1 MNATQSAMQTK
12 LALVLSLSS
21 IVALGGSLDVYA
33 APLNLSKVPLYTNAS
48 VDPNFVLSTDDSGSM
63 DRGFAPDQLNKPSA
77 QLPPLYPNPIN
88 TGCWWQ
94 TEAFVLS
101 PTGNPIYF
109 NPATVYEPPRRANGT
124 VMDNATWPTGWL
136 DGVTRGNG
144 GTTASINLETGYQLD
159 WDIGSTGNTP
169 GIIQHSNSPATCDP
183 GVASA
188 STVQRR
194 FPFGSYAF
202 YYAYTGPALPPEVGP
217 PGETPVEAAARL
229 LQRQT
234 LIFTNSNYTA
244 VRVPDSEKANF
255 ANWYAYYRTRNL
267 LTRTALSRVFD
278 SQQNLR
284 MAWQD
289 INSPALANTAP
300 MRSIAS
306 STPAGVTHRNSLFQH
321 VLTLSATGGTPNRL
335 ALKRVG
341 DYFSSANTSGSTSES
356 NPYYDVATNQVLS
369 CRQNFHLL
377 VTDGA
382 WKDAAG
388 RTDGATSDTTPRTFP
403 IPQGGTTGVAYPGDA
418 TAQLHNRI
426 YRTETASSGNPGL
439 ADNAF
444 YYWATDLRPD
454 LANNVPASYGD
465 LSVGVSGPNIPL
477 GADENPKD
485 RPEVYWNP
493 ANDPATW
500 QHLVQ
505 YIVAFGVDGTMPNPE
520 SVVGF
525 RKNPAANN
533 PATAAPWSWP
543 SWPVE
548 GGESAQKIDDT
559 WHATINS
566 RGEFFSARSPQDLID
581 ALNSVFLSISKRTTS
596 NTPVSLS
603 SGLLTTSTLGYQTLF
618 DTSDWSGRVL
628 ATRLGTTPPTP
639 EWDVACVLTGGTCP
653 SVPSLGT
660 LPPTSPSARLIATSS
675 SSSGAGVAFQYS
687 ALSTAQRAALSIN
700 PETNVSDSLGSQR
713 LAYIRG
719 DRSLERSNGG
729 SFRNRKSLLGA
740 VVNSAALVPSQRE
753 DYRDWSDDGS
763 TTGSFESTSAER
775 TKKYST
781 FSATMQNYQT
791 LFFGAN
797 DGMLHA
803 VASGPRIPS
812 PLTATPGGTERW
824 AYVPAAVFQN
834 LNKLTS
840 ASALQFESYV
850 DATPQVRDVFFNNAW
865 RRVLVGGLRLGGQGI
880 YALDV
885 TNPIAND
892 EGDVAAKVLWEFT
905 DKTPT
910 FGPNLGYTYGT
921 PFITRLASGD
931 WVALVPSGYNSE
943 VADGSVGNGRAYLFV
958 IRIQDGAVLKQFDLG
973 AASRGLSSVIAGD
986 YRVDGTNPVLSVS
999 DSAFAGD
1006 LNGNIWRFN
1015 FEGNTAAS
1023 WTAERF
1029 FTAPANQAITVQP
1042 RLVRSSYEDAGAVR
1056 RKYVVTFGTGKYIE
1070 NLDRSTTTQQSYY
1083 GIYDQGPGSSA
1094 YPLGQV
1100 NLQQQTLTTV
1110 GAIRR
1115 LSTNQIPASKY
1126 GWFFDFIAAG
1136 ERNIA
1141 AAVVRN
1147 VSGTL
1152 IFTTLAP
1159 LSTDP
1164 CAPAAESYLMFV
1176 DGTTGGVSGT
1186 GAAGIDTNNDGVAD
1200 STDLAQLSPAFDSN
1214 RDGKI
1219 NGLDDSLAVGLK
1231 LDGYIAGVTPISSV
1245 GGGSAQILIP
1255 GDDTGGAPES
1265 IEIANYEWRRRSW
1278 RELINQ

>member
-1 MNATQSAMQTK
+1 MNATQSGMQTK

-63 DRGFAPDQLNKPSA
+63 DRAFAPDQLNKPSA
-77 QLPPLYPNPIN
+77 QLPPLYPTPIN
-88 TGCWWQ
+88 TKCWWQ
-94 TEAFVLS
+94 TETFVLS

-144 GTTASINLETGYQLD
+144 GATASINLETGYQLD
-159 WDIGSTGNTP
+159 WDIGSTADRP
-169 GIIQHSNSPATCDP
+169 GIIQHSDSPATCDP
-183 GVASA
+183 SVTGAA
-188 STVQRR
+188 TVQRR
-194 FPFGSYAF
+194 FPFGLHAF

-255 ANWYAYYRTRNL
+255 ANWFAYYRTRNL

-300 MRSIAS
+300 MRTIAS
-306 STPAGVTHRNSLFQH
+306 STAAGVTHRNSLFQH
-321 VLTLSATGGTPNRL
+321 VLTLSATGGTPNRA
-335 ALKRVG
+335 ALRRVG
-341 DYFSSANTSGSTSES
+341 DYFSTANTSGSTSES
-356 NPYYDVATNQVLS
+356 NPYYDLASNRVLS

-388 RTDGATSDTTPRTFP
+388 RTDAPTSDTAARTFP
-403 IPQGGTTGVAYPGDA
+403 IPQGGTAGVAYPGDA
-418 TAQLHNRI
+418 AAQLHNRI
-426 YRTETASSGNPGL
+426 YRTETASGGNPGL

-465 LSVGVSGPNIPL
+465 LTVGVSGPNTPL

-525 RKNPAANN
+525 RKNPAATN

-543 SWPVE
+543 SWPAE
-548 GGESAQKIDDT
+548 GGESPQKIDDT

-581 ALNSVFLSISKRTTS
+581 ALNSVFLSISKRTSS

-618 DTSDWSGRVL
+618 DTSDWSGRLL
-628 ATRLGTTPPTP
+628 ATRLGTTPTVP
-639 EWDVACVLTGGTCP
+639 EWDLSCVLTGGTCP
-653 SVPSLGT
+653 SVPALGT
-660 LPPTSPSARLIATSS
+660 LPATGPTQRVIATS
-675 SSSGAGVAFQYS
+675 G
-687 ALSTAQRAALSIN
+687 ALSGGGIPFQFSSLTTAQRTALGIN
-700 PETNVSDSLGSQR
+700 PDTNVADTLGASR

-719 DRSLERSNGG
+719 DRSLERSSGG
-729 SFRNRKSLLGA
+729 TFRNRKSLLGA
-740 VVNSAALVPSQRE
+740 IVNSAALVPPQRE
-753 DYRDWSDDGS
+753 DYRDWSTDGS
-763 TTGSFESTSAER
+763 TTGSFEATSAER
-775 TKKYST
+775 GRKYSEWVD
-781 FSATMQNYQT
+781 SAPDSPYDT
-791 LFFGAN
+791 LFVGAN

-803 VASGPRIPS
+803 VASGPRNPLLPS
-812 PLTATPGGTERW
+812 GTPGGTERW
-824 AYVPAAVFQN
+824 AYVPAAVFKN

-840 ASALQFESYV
+840 ESALQFQSYV
-850 DATPQVRDVFFNNAW
+850 DATPQVRDVFVSGDW
-865 RRVLVGGLRLGGQGI
+865 KRVLVGGLRLGGQGI

-885 TNPIAND
+885 TRPKTITD
-892 EGDVAAKVLWEFT
+892 EASLAAKVMWEFGN
-905 DKTPT
+905 D
-910 FGPNLGYTYGT
+910 NLGYTYGT
-921 PFITRLASGD
+921 PFVTRLASGQ
-931 WVALVPSGYNSE
+931 WVALIPGGYNSE
-943 VADGSVGNGRAYLFV
+943 EADGTVGNGRAYLFV
-958 IRIQDGAVLKQFDLG
+958 VNVSNGTLIKEFDLG
-973 AASRGLSSVIAGD
+973 TSSRGLSSVIGGD
-986 YRVDGTNPVLSVS
+986 YRVNGTNPVLSVT
-999 DSAFAGD
+999 DVAFAGD

-1015 FEGNTAAS
+1015 FEGATSGS

-1029 FTAPANQAITVQP
+1029 FTAPADQAITVQP
-1042 RLVRSSYEDAGAVR
+1042 RLVRSSYEDAGTIR
-1056 RKYVVTFGTGKYIE
+1056 RKYVVTFGTGKYVE
-1070 NLDRSTTTQQSYY
+1070 NIDRSTTFQQSYY
-1083 GIYDQGPGSSA
+1083 GLYDQGPGSSE
-1094 YPLGQV
+1094 YPLNQPK
-1100 NLQQQTLTTV
+1100 LQRQTMTTV
-1110 GAIRR
+1110 GAVRR
-1115 LSTNQIPASKY
+1115 LSTTQIPAGKY
-1126 GWFFDFIAAG
+1126 GWFFDFIAPG

-1176 DGTTGGVSGT
+1176 DATTGGVSGT
-1186 GAAGIDTNNDGVAD
+1186 GAAGLDTNNDGIAD
-1200 STDLAQLSPAFDSN
+1200 STDLGQLSPAFDSN
-1214 RDGKI
+1214 RDGQI
-1219 NGLDDSLAVGLK
+1219 NGQDDSLAVGLK

-1255 GDDTGGAPES
+1255 DDETGGGPES